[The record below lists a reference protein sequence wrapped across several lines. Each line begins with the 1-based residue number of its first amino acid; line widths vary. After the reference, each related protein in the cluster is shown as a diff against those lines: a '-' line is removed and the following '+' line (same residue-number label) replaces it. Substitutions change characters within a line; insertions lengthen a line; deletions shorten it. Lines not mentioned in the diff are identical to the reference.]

1 MSSDKYEKISE
12 MAKRRGYFWPSYEIY
27 GGTGGFITFGPL
39 GSILKRNIE
48 DKFRKFLH
56 NQINIFEI
64 EASVITP
71 EKVFEASGHVDN
83 FKEPMVE
90 CKECKHKFRAD
101 HILQEFAEMSDTET
115 EKLSLDELMDKI
127 QEHDIRCPECKGEF
141 DWEED

>member
-90 CKECKHKFRAD
+90 CKECKHTWTRSFTRKERS
-101 HILQEFAEMSDTET
+101 QRSNPTKT
-115 EKLSLDELMDKI
+115 
-127 QEHDIRCPECKGEF
+127 
-141 DWEED
+141 